1 MFSFGEIFVFGLLAV
16 LLFGKQLP
24 QVGKQFGKTVAQLKR
39 SYDAFQREVHSVMS
53 EVNDMSESTP
63 STPKNRAAS
72 TLDSDDVDRMESVA
86 PKFEPPQ
93 RDS

>member
-39 SYDAFQREVHSVMS
+39 SYDAFQREVHSVMA
-53 EVNDMSESTP
+53 EVSDMSEPEP
-63 STPKNRAAS
+63 SSRKNRAAPS
-72 TLDSDDVDRMESVA
+72 LDSDDVDRMESVA
-86 PKFEPPQ
+86 PKFDPP
-93 RDS
+93 SKES

>member
-53 EVNDMSESTP
+53 EVTDMSEPTP
-63 STPKNRAAS
+63 SSTQRRTDAS
-72 TLDSDDVDRMESVA
+72 LDSDDVDRMESMA
-86 PKFEPPQ
+86 PKFEPPKH
-93 RDS
+93 DS